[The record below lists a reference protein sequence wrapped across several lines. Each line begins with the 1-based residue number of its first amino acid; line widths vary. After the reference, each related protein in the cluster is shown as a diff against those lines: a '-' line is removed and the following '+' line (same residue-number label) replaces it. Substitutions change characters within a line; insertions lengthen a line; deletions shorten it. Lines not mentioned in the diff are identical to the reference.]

1 MVSADCRLRRSEEP
15 KLAVCS
21 LVVGARDDDEAV
33 ELSVRPLRSGE
44 RPLRSGERE
53 AGRPEPAARPLSSAE
68 RAEGRSLSDLS
79 LPLSVRAERVRGT
92 LPRPDEVVR
101 VRAPDTERVRGKVP
115 PPPPPPPPPSPP
127 SPCPPGTALTR
138 R

>member
-15 KLAVCS
+15 KFAVFS
-21 LVVGARDDDEAV
+21 FVVGARVVGARDDDEAV

-44 RPLRSGERE
+44 RE
-53 AGRPEPAARPLSSAE
+53 AGRPEPAARPLSSAA

-79 LPLSVRAERVRGT
+79 LPLIVRAERVRGT
-92 LPRPDEVVR
+92 LPRPDEIVR

-115 PPPPPPPPPSPP
+115 PPPPPPPPSSPP
-127 SPCPPGTALTR
+127 SRCPPGAALTR